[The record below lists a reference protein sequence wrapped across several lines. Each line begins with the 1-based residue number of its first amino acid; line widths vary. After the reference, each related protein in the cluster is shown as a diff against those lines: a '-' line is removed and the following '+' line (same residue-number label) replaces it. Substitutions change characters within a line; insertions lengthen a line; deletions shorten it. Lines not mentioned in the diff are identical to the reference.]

1 MVIAIWWGHA
11 RKARH
16 TFPPMADRLVLR
28 CLAWAAGAAALLALS
43 GCASLKVTDDTPNSV
58 TIRYDGVASSFD
70 DATAAANQACA
81 KYGKT
86 AKLREDDRKAALE
99 SYAHFYCVNG

>member
-1 MVIAIWWGHA
+1 LAELMPLS
-11 RKARH
+11 
-16 TFPPMADRLVLR
+16 FRLRQLCR
-28 CLAWAAGAAALLALS
+28 AAGFALLAGLAA
-43 GCASLKVTDDTPNSV
+43 CASLKVTDDTPNSV